1 MSRRTKRIAGLR
13 VASLYKH
20 DAQASESLRPEP
32 TRLRVALVFVSFW
45 TACGIFALLVILATG
60 SQAFAQADA
69 RSKANAP
76 PSVLNGI
83 DVLQRDDFRQ
93 LAGRNVGLITN
104 HTGLNREGA
113 STVTLLHAAKQV
125 NLVALFSPEHGF
137 AGALDQAKIG
147 DARDEATGRKI
158 YSLYGANRAPTA
170 ESLQGIDTLVFDIQ
184 DIGARFYT
192 YISTMGN
199 AMKAAAEHDIRFVV
213 LDRPNPIGGVAVQGP
228 MLDPGS
234 ESFVGFHPMP
244 VRHGMTAGE
253 LAQMFNAE
261 LKLDLNLEVIAV
273 EGWRRGDFFDAT
285 GLVWTNPSP
294 NMRSLTQALLYPGIG
309 LIETTN
315 VSVGRGTDT
324 PFEVIGA
331 PWIEPLALAR
341 ELNAADLPGIRFVPI
356 RFTPDDSKFKDQL
369 CGGINFIVT
378 NRDAFDPLATGL
390 TVAVALHRMHPD
402 DWDTASLNR
411 LLAHA
416 ATRDAILAGKSVG
429 EIRDGYE
436 AGLQGFKKR
445 RSAYLI
451 YE

>member
-1 MSRRTKRIAGLR
+1 MVRCTML
-13 VASLYKH
+13 
-20 DAQASESLRPEP
+20 
-32 TRLRVALVFVSFW
+32 
-45 TACGIFALLVILATG
+45 ALLVILATG
-60 SQAFAQADA
+60 HRSLAQADSRAAA
-69 RSKANAP
+69 RT
-76 PSVLNGI
+76 PSGALTGI

-104 HTGLNREGA
+104 HTGLNREGT
-113 STVTLLHAAKQV
+113 STVTLLHAAEQV

-137 AGALDQAKIG
+137 AGALDQAKIS
-147 DARDEATGRKI
+147 DARDEATGLKI

-184 DIGARFYT
+184 DIGTRFYT

-199 AMKAAAEHDIRFVV
+199 AMKAAAEHGIRFVV
-213 LDRPNPIGGVAVQGP
+213 LDRPNPIGGVEVQGP

-253 LAQMFNAE
+253 LARMFNAE
-261 LKLDLNLEVIAV
+261 LKLDLELTVVAV
-273 EGWRRGDFFDAT
+273 DGWRRRDFFDAT

-331 PWIEPLALAR
+331 PWIEPLTLAR

-369 CGGINFIVT
+369 CGSVNFIVT
-378 NRDAFDPLATGL
+378 NRDEFEPLATGL
-390 TVAVALHRMHPD
+390 TVAVTLRRLYPD

-411 LLAHA
+411 LLGNAEA
-416 ATRDAILAGKSVG
+416 RDAILAGKSVD

-436 AGLQGFKKR
+436 AGLQSFKKR
-445 RSAYLI
+445 RSAYLL
-451 YE
+451 YD